1 MATSQQK
8 MFNPPS
14 PPDKGGIVLPL
25 TRGIE
30 GVAFHV
36 LAQEKKS
43 TETLHEQLFVLAR
56 FAFADVKLF
65 AHAICGLVSRYSL

>member
-14 PPDKGGIVLPL
+14 PPYQGGIVLPL

-30 GVAFHV
+30 RVAFHV
-36 LAQEKKS
+36 LA
-43 TETLHEQLFVLAR
+43 
-56 FAFADVKLF
+56 
-65 AHAICGLVSRYSL
+65 

>member
-14 PPDKGGIVLPL
+14 PPYRGGIVLPL

>member
-14 PPDKGGIVLPL
+14 PPYQGGIVLSL

-36 LAQEKKS
+36 LAQNKKI
-43 TETLHEQLFVLAR
+43 H
-56 FAFADVKLF
+56 
-65 AHAICGLVSRYSL
+65 

>member
-14 PPDKGGIVLPL
+14 PPYQGGIVLSL

-36 LAQEKKS
+36 LAQEKNPLKHCMNNCLFS
-43 TETLHEQLFVLAR
+43 PGLHLRMLNFLLMLYA
-56 FAFADVKLF
+56 
-65 AHAICGLVSRYSL
+65 G